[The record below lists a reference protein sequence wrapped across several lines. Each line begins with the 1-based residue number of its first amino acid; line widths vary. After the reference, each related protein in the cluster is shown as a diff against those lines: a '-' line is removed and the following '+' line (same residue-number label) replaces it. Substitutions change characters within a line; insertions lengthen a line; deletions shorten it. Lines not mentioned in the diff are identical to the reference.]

1 MLDARHLASGALW
14 LLACSSAAP
23 PPSPA
28 SPTPSAG
35 LHPLTRDQT
44 QRLVDGGVLYWR
56 HGEICEPW
64 QIHVD
69 PDDPAR
75 GRLARPEGAS
85 VFSYTFTIR
94 DGYFTLSAPHHEAD
108 DRATSLPCTYDGLI
122 ERRRGAPQ
130 ITLHAY
136 ERWYTELAACERGDP
151 PRSSPARLRLRPRR
165 SPHQGPSHRP
175 RRPTPRRW
183 RPVLPPPKRPRPR
196 RLLAAQRPDRPAMRA
211 LAEQP
216 PAPRAPRRRPTPP
229 PDRRSPRHPR
239 VRRRRRLAHPRRPPP
254 GPPLMTRR
262 GSAPA
267 PASTA
272 ARSPAPPPT
281 TFFSQE
287 GAWYLDARACER
299 AREGAGPLAAPP
311 CLELSAPDG
320 SGTARSPAPP
330 A

>member
-151 PRSSPARLRLRPRR
+151 PAHRPLGCASALADPHTKARLTGRGAPPLVAGAPSFLRRSARARAVYWLRSGPTGPRCERWRSS
-165 SPHQGPSHRP
+165 
-175 RRPTPRRW
+175 
-183 RPVLPPPKRPRPR
+183 RPRPEHPAEG
-196 RLLAAQRPDRPAMRA
+196 RLHRQIGDRLVTLEYAVDGAWLTLAGPAWTSA
-211 LAEQP
+211 HDP
-216 PAPRAPRRRPTPP
+216 P
-229 PDRRSPRHPR
+229 
-239 VRRRRRLAHPRRPPP
+239 RL
-254 GPPLMTRR
+254 G
-262 GSAPA
+262 
-267 PASTA
+267 
-272 ARSPAPPPT
+272 ARSCLHSRPITGAAADHLLFT
-281 TFFSQE
+281 G